1 MIRRLAVLTL
11 ALLALLAPVAVG
23 QTRKVV
29 ADGHIDM
36 GPRFVD
42 GKWTVQ
48 IRDDTVSP
56 AVWRDL
62 SDVVVQV
69 PDVAKTQIPTDP
81 VYGFLGQAG
90 SPVWLLPQVQ
100 RPGVVWPGWNTQ
112 DPEVVAKVGKEVT
125 WRLAGVRGPGTF
137 KLFVSG
143 NFGAPEVI
151 FDSAKPYPQETGV
164 ESNTHVHGNWA
175 FSAPGTYLLDVEMTG
190 TANDGKALADRRTLR
205 MHVGDERPESAFDI
219 PATSSA
225 PSLQEKP
232 AAESTPVAQPVEAQA
247 NPWVWVAGAVGV
259 LGLVVV
265 LLVLRRRAR
274 G

>member
-1 MIRRLAVLTL
+1 MIRRLAALTFAVLVL
-11 ALLALLAPVAVG
+11 VAPFAAAD
-23 QTRKVV
+23 TPKVI

-56 AVWRDL
+56 TEWRDL

-69 PDVAKTQIPTDP
+69 PDAAKTQIPSDA
-81 VYGFLGQAG
+81 VYGFLGVAG

-112 DPEVVAKVGKEVT
+112 DPEVVAKVGREVT
-125 WRLAGVRGPGTF
+125 WRLGGVRGPGTF
-137 KLFVSG
+137 VLFLSG
-143 NFGAPEVI
+143 NFGAPQVI
-151 FDSAKPYPQETGV
+151 FDSSKPYPQETGI
-164 ESNTHVHGNWA
+164 EANTHVHGNWA
-175 FSAPGTYLLDVEMTG
+175 FSAPGTYLLDIEMTG

-205 MHVGDERPESAFDI
+205 VHVGDDRPEQVFDV
-219 PATSSA
+219 ATSTTAS
-225 PSLQEKP
+225 PP
-232 AAESTPVAQPVEAQA
+232 TPVAVSGEAQPF
-247 NPWVWVAGAVGV
+247 PWAWVGGGA
-259 LGLVVV
+259 VV
-265 LLVLRRRAR
+265 LLGVVVVVVALRRRTR